1 MSEKSGSESSGA
13 DQASLSRRHF
23 LIGATTATAVVGAAA
38 TAVPFVASFNPSA
51 RARALGAAVTQDIGN
66 VEPGA
71 YVQLLWRGRAI
82 YILHRS
88 PEMLER
94 LQSANYDL
102 RDPDSD
108 ESEQPEFAKN
118 VFRSERPEW
127 LVVEG
132 VCTHLGCVPLS
143 RFEVAPADLGPDWV
157 GGFFCPC
164 HGSLFD
170 LAGRVFA
177 GVPAPTNLTVPPHS
191 FIDNETVMIGSDS
204 ESA

>member
-1 MSEKSGSESSGA
+1 MSGHSGSDDS
-13 DQASLSRRHF
+13 DRSRRHF
-23 LIGATTATAVVGAAA
+23 LIGATTVTAAVGAGL

-51 RARALGAAVTQDIGN
+51 RARALGAAVSVDISN
-66 VEPGA
+66 IEPGA
-71 YVQLLWRGRAI
+71 YAQVLWRGRAI
-82 YILHRS
+82 YIVHRS

-94 LQSANYDL
+94 MSGADNDL

-108 ESEQPEFAKN
+108 ESDQPEFAKN
-118 VFRSERPEW
+118 DFRSLRPE
-127 LVVEG
+127 LLIVEG

-164 HGSLFD
+164 HGSMFD
-170 LAGRVFA
+170 LSGRVFS

-191 FIDNETVMIGSDS
+191 FLDSQTIMIGSDS
-204 ESA
+204 GNA

>member
-1 MSEKSGSESSGA
+1 MSESSGS
-13 DQASLSRRHF
+13 DGSNTSRRHF
-23 LIGATTATAVVGAAA
+23 LIGATAVTGAVGVAA

-51 RARALGAAVTQDIGN
+51 RARALGAAVTQDISN

-71 YVQLLWRGRAI
+71 YVQVLWRGRAI
-82 YILHRS
+82 YIVHRS

-94 LQSANYDL
+94 LQGADNDL
-102 RDPDSD
+102 RDPGSE
-108 ESEQPEFAKN
+108 ESEQPEFAQN
-118 VFRSERPEW
+118 EFRSLRPEW
-127 LVVEG
+127 LVIEG

-164 HGSLFD
+164 HGSMFD
-170 LAGRVFA
+170 LSGRVFA

-191 FIDNETVMIGSDS
+191 FIDSETVMIGSDS
-204 ESA
+204 GNA

>member
-1 MSEKSGSESSGA
+1 MSEHSGSDDSG
-13 DQASLSRRHF
+13 LSRRHF
-23 LIGATTATAVVGAAA
+23 LVGATTATAAVGVAA

-51 RARALGAAVTQDIGN
+51 RARALGAAITQDISN
-66 VEPGA
+66 IEPGA
-71 YVQLLWRGRAI
+71 YAQVLWRGRAI

-94 LQSANYDL
+94 LQSADNDL
-102 RDPDSD
+102 RDPDSED
-108 ESEQPEFAKN
+108 SEQPEFAQN
-118 VFRSERPEW
+118 EFRSLRPEW
-127 LVVEG
+127 LIVEG

-164 HGSLFD
+164 HGSMFD
-170 LAGRVFA
+170 LSGRVFA

-191 FIDNETVMIGSDS
+191 FIDGGTVMIGSDS
-204 ESA
+204 GNV

>member
-1 MSEKSGSESSGA
+1 MSEDATGSDESG
-13 DQASLSRRHF
+13 LSRRHF
-23 LIGATTATAVVGAAA
+23 LVGATTVTAVVGAAA

-51 RARALGAAVTQDIGN
+51 RARALGAAVTLDISN
-66 VEPGA
+66 IEPGGYA
-71 YVQLLWRGRAI
+71 QVLWRGRAI
-82 YILHRS
+82 YIVHRS
-88 PEMLER
+88 PQMLER
-94 LQSANYDL
+94 LQREDYDL

-118 VFRSERPEW
+118 EYRSQRPEW

-143 RFEVAPADLGPDWV
+143 RFEVAPADLGPEWV

-164 HGSLFD
+164 HGSMFD
-170 LAGRVFA
+170 LSGRVFA

-191 FIDNETVMIGSDS
+191 FLDSGTVMIGSDS
-204 ESA
+204 GNA

>member
-1 MSEKSGSESSGA
+1 MSEHSGSDESGS
-13 DQASLSRRHF
+13 SRRHF
-23 LIGATTATAVVGAAA
+23 LIGATTATAAVGAGL

-51 RARALGAAVTQDIGN
+51 RARALGAAVSVDISN
-66 VEPGA
+66 IEPGA
-71 YVQLLWRGRAI
+71 YAQVLWRGRAI

-94 LQSANYDL
+94 MRGADNDL
-102 RDPDSD
+102 RDPDSA
-108 ESEQPEFAKN
+108 ESEQPAFAQN
-118 VFRSERPEW
+118 EYRSLRPEL
-127 LVVEG
+127 LVIEG

-164 HGSLFD
+164 HGSMFD
-170 LAGRVFA
+170 LSGRVFA

-191 FIDNETVMIGSDS
+191 FLDSQTVMIGSDS
-204 ESA
+204 GNT

>member
-1 MSEKSGSESSGA
+1 MSGHSGSDDS
-13 DQASLSRRHF
+13 DLSRRNF
-23 LIGATTATAVVGAAA
+23 IIGATTATAAVGAVY

-51 RARALGAAVTQDIGN
+51 RARALGAAISVDISN
-66 VEPGA
+66 IEPGA
-71 YVQLLWRGRAI
+71 YAQVLWRGRAI

-94 LQSANYDL
+94 MAGADYDL
-102 RDPDSD
+102 RDPDSN

-118 VFRSERPEW
+118 EFRSLRPE
-127 LVVEG
+127 LLIVEG

-164 HGSLFD
+164 HGSMFD
-170 LAGRVFA
+170 LSGRVFA
-177 GVPAPTNLTVPPHS
+177 GVPAPENLTVPPHS
-191 FIDNETVMIGSDS
+191 FLDSQTIMIGSDS
-204 ESA
+204 GNA

>member
-1 MSEKSGSESSGA
+1 MSSDSG
-13 DQASLSRRHF
+13 LSRRHF
-23 LIGATTATAVVGAAA
+23 LVGATTVTAAVGAVA

-51 RARALGAAVTQDIGN
+51 RARALGAAVTVDISN
-66 VEPGA
+66 IEPGA
-71 YVQLLWRGRAI
+71 YIRVLWRGRAV
-82 YILHRS
+82 YIVRRTQ
-88 PEMLER
+88 EMLER
-94 LQSANYDL
+94 LDEPNDRL
-102 RDPDSD
+102 RDPNSD
-108 ESEQPEFAKN
+108 ESIQPEFAKN
-118 VFRSERPEW
+118 EYRSERPEV

-170 LAGRVFA
+170 LSGRVFA

-191 FIDNETVMIGSDS
+191 FINSDTVMIGSDTGN
-204 ESA
+204 A